1 MEVVAGSMEVVAA
14 GRRLIGDTLGF
25 HLFFVLFGVGLPLL
39 ISAIEGY
46 SIWKKQ
52 PRLREVAHE
61 WSKALVVLFI
71 AGAISGTIVS
81 MQFNLLWPIFTAFA
95 GKVVGLS
102 FALEGFAFLVEALF
116 LSVYMLSWKKF
127 SPLAHWLV
135 GLPVVLGSLTSAYF
149 ITTVNAWMN
158 TPQGFRVDGSGNPV
172 DINTRQAVFNPA
184 VGTEVTH
191 SVLAYIFT
199 VILVMLA
206 VYAWIAWKRPK
217 IKLKVEMQK
226 LMVGLA
232 ILALVVGVAVALAG
246 DRSAKFDA
254 KYEPAK
260 LAAYEGLQTTQ
271 THADLAVGG
280 IVQGSEV
287 EHAVKIPGL
296 LSFLATG
303 HWDGEVKGLDAF
315 KPEDRP
321 PVITHYFFDT
331 MVLIGTITVIVPAA
345 YLIFK
350 RWRWSKPMLLAIII
364 CSGLAIIAAEV
375 GWMLTEFGRQPYVI
389 HGVLRT
395 ADAVTTNRSVIGIGE
410 MIPLAYIVLLIL
422 TILGLRKVF
431 HPSEQFDERR

>member
-39 ISAIEGY
+39 ICLLEGY
-46 SIWKKQ
+46 ALWRKQ
-52 PRLREVAHE
+52 PRLKAVAHE

-81 MQFNLLWPIFTAFA
+81 MQFNLLWPIFTALA

-127 SPLAHWLV
+127 SPLAHWLCS
-135 GLPVVLGSLTSAYF
+135 LPIVLGSMTSAYF

-158 TPQGFRVDGSGNPV
+158 TPQGFRLDSSGQPI

-191 SVLAYIFT
+191 SILAYIFAT
-199 VILVMLA
+199 ITVMLA
-206 VYAWIAWKRPK
+206 VYAFIAWRRQV
-217 IKLKVEMQK
+217 KLKTEMQR

-232 ILALVVGVAVALAG
+232 ALAVVFGIAVAVAGDQAGRFLA
-246 DRSAKFDA
+246 K
-254 KYEPAK
+254 KEPAK
-260 LAAYEGLQTTQ
+260 LAAIEGLQQTQ
-271 THADLAVGG
+271 DHAPLLVGG
-280 IVQGSEV
+280 IVNGSQV
-287 EHAVKIPGL
+287 EHAIKVPGL

-303 HWDGEVKGLDAF
+303 HFDGTVTGLNDIKAD
-315 KPEDRP
+315 ERP
-321 PVITHYFFDT
+321 PVITHYFFDG
-331 MVLIGTITVIVPAA
+331 MVAIGTIGILIPAG
-345 YLIFK
+345 YLVFK
-350 RWRWSKPMLLAIII
+350 RWRWSKPTLILLVVAG
-364 CSGLAIIAAEV
+364 GLAIIGAEL
-375 GWMLTEFGRQPYVI
+375 GWMVTEFGRQPYVI

-395 ADAVTTNRSVIGIGE
+395 ADAVTKNKAIIGIGE
-410 MIPLAYIVLLIL
+410 IIPLAYIVLLVL

-431 HPSEQFDERR
+431 HPKEQFDESS